1 MLQFDAPEES
11 LGTLDAQA
19 AGKLIAAA
27 GDMALVVDEEGVI
40 RDMAFGSEDLSREGH
55 AHWLGKRWID
65 TVTEE
70 SRPKVEALLRGDAPE
85 GAPRWRHINQQSRG
99 GTDIPLM
106 VSAIHFTREG
116 RQPGRSRAVAFG
128 RDLRATHALQQ
139 RLVEAQQLMERDY
152 SRFRQAETR
161 YRQLFQISAEA
172 VLIVDAGNQKVVECN
187 PAARALLGDTANRVV
202 GNPLRAVFDTSSASA
217 VQTLLAGVRAA
228 GRDDQVLA
236 QLPERQGEVTVHAS
250 LFRLEAGLFVL
261 VRLAPRGGGRDG
273 AARLSATASS
283 MQQLAHHAVDA
294 MVVTDPAGRVVSANQ
309 AFVELVQLLREDQVQ
324 GQALDRWLGRT
335 GVDLSVLL
343 SNLRQGSAVRLYA
356 STLRG
361 EYGTS
366 TDVEVSAVSLPDA
379 EPAGLGFVIRDV
391 ARRLPGEPTA
401 DVARELAP
409 SITQLRELV
418 GRTPLKDIVG
428 KTNDLIE
435 QMCIE
440 AALELT
446 RDNRASAAEM
456 LGLSRQSLYVKLR
469 RYGLSERET
478 DPDD

>member
-1 MLQFDAPEES
+1 MDDDAEQAFRMLQFDAPEES

-19 AGKLIAAA
+19 AGHLIASA
-27 GDMALVVDEEGVI
+27 GDVALVVDEEGVI
-40 RDMAFGSEDLSREGH
+40 RDMAFGSEELSREAH
-55 AHWLGKRWID
+55 ADWLGKRWID

-70 SRPKVEALLRGDAPE
+70 S
-85 GAPRWRHINQQSRG
+85 RWRHINQQSRG

-106 VSAIHFTREG
+106 YSAVHFVRGG
-116 RQPGRSRAVAFG
+116 RPVAGNRAVAFG
-128 RDLRATHALQQ
+128 RDMRSTAVLQQ

-161 YRQLFQISAEA
+161 YRQLFQISSEA
-172 VLIVDAGNQKVVECN
+172 VLIVDAGNHKVVECN
-187 PAARALLGDTANRVV
+187 PAARTLLGDTANRLV
-202 GNPLRAVFDTSSASA
+202 GNPLRAVFDPVSAPA

-236 QLPERQGEVTVHAS
+236 QLPDQQGEVNVLVS
-250 LFRLEAGLFVL
+250 LFRLEAGLFLL
-261 VRLAPRGGGRDG
+261 VRLARTAGRDG
-273 AARLSATASS
+273 VARLPLSASAL
-283 MQQLAHHAVDA
+283 QRLAHHAADS
-294 MVVTDPAGRVVSANQ
+294 MVVTDVSGRVISANQ

-324 GQALDRWLGRT
+324 GQPLDRWLGRT

-361 EYGTS
+361 EFGTS
-366 TDVEVSAVSLPDA
+366 TDVEVSAVAMPDG
-379 EPAGLGFVIRDV
+379 EPPTLGFVIRDV
-391 ARRLPGEPTA
+391 ARRLPGETA
-401 DVARELAP
+401 ADPARELAP
-409 SITQLRELV
+409 SIGHLRELV

-478 DPDD
+478 DGND